1 MAQPL
6 VEPEARAAF
15 GEHATRL
22 SRLIRAQFGF
32 VWRVLR
38 RIGVTDT
45 EADSAA
51 RQVFSAAAQRI
62 GDIRTGNERAFLFSS
77 SLHVAT
83 RVQRERTD
91 EQAALGDGAPTLED
105 LDEAQQS
112 REILGVLLQQMP
124 LEVRVVF
131 ILHEIEQLPNAEIAE
146 ILGIPLGTV
155 ASRLSESLDDF
166 ATHLETGSD
175 LADSLMIAAR
185 EEQPSEGALSRTLA
199 AFGLNAAASVDLAEA
214 DTGAISAPGV
224 VSAHL
229 AAPTAPNPAFAIAAK
244 WLGIGLIVGLVVTS
258 AMYALSDALTP
269 SHAAAR

>member
-6 VEPEARAAF
+6 VEPEAQAVD

-51 RQVFSAAAQRI
+51 RQVFGAAAQRI
-62 GDIRTGNERAFLFSS
+62 GDLRKGSERSFLFSS
-77 SLHVAT
+77 SLHVAA

-91 EQAALGDGAPTLED
+91 QAALSDGAPTLED

-124 LEVRVVF
+124 LELRVVF
-131 ILHEIEQLPNAEIAE
+131 ILHEIEQLSDSEIAG
-146 ILGIPLGTV
+146 ILGIPPGTV
-155 ASRLSESLDDF
+155 ASRLSEALDDF
-166 ATHLETGSD
+166 ATHLEAGSD
-175 LADSLMIAAR
+175 LADSLMLAAR
-185 EEQPSEGALSRTLA
+185 EEQPSEGALSQTLS
-199 AFGLNAAASVDLAEA
+199 AFGLNAAANVELPEA
-214 DTGAISAPGV
+214 DTGAVSAPGV
-224 VSAHL
+224 VSARL
-229 AAPTAPNPAFAIAAK
+229 APPVAPNPAFAIAAK
-244 WLGIGLIVGLVVTS
+244 WLGIGLIVGLVATF
-258 AMYALSDALTP
+258 AAYAVSDALTP